1 MAKTAPNFCFLFYVG
16 DWLGGTQLFTREH
29 KGAYIDLL
37 MAQFGNGHMS
47 LEDIKHVLGEQDY
60 VKLWPK
66 IEPKFT
72 LDEDGLL
79 YNIKLDNEKFK
90 RKKFVDGRNKNLMGS
105 QVEDLVGSH
114 LEDLVEKEKEKETK
128 DVIEPEDVKDIA
140 PVKPKKPKKEK
151 EPKIQYADNVLMTV
165 GEYNQIITKYFNGD
179 KKLMDLAID
188 KLDSA
193 KLAHDYKYKSDAGAM
208 RTWVV
213 KDIKKTM
220 GGKVSSVT
228 PGNFDSAEPIFAKLL
243 EEKRIA
249 EEREQ
254 NEEQN

>member
-165 GEYNQIITKYFNGD
+165 GEYNQIITKYFDGS
-179 KKLMDLAID
+179 KKLMNKAID
-188 KLDSA
+188 KLDA
-193 KLAHDYKYKSDAGAM
+193 YKLSNGKTYKSDAGAI
-208 RTWVV
+208 RTWVAEE
-213 KDIKKTM
+213 INKTQ

-228 PGNFDSAEPIFAKLL
+228 ESNLQNAEKVM
-243 EEKRIA
+243 
-249 EEREQ
+249 ERLGIE
-254 NEEQN
+254 